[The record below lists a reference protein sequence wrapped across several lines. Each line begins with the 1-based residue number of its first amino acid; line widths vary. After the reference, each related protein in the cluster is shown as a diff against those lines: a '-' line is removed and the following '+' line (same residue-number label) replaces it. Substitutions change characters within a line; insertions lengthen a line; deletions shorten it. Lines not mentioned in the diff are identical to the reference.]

1 LVVLYGQFMMHGQ
14 RNIKFVLYCSSQDN
28 LDAYVHLE
36 EMKYL
41 LFLGQL
47 KQGYQK
53 RALQF

>member
-1 LVVLYGQFMMHGQ
+1 MLERYTDLQMSIANVMSHRV
-14 RNIKFVLYCSSQDN
+14 VLYCSSQDS

-36 EMKYL
+36 KRKYL

-53 RALQF
+53 RAL